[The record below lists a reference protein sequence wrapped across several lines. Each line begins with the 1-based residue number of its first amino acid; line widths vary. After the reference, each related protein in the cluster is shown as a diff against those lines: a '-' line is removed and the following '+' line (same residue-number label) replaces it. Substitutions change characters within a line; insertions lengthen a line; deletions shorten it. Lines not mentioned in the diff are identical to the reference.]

1 MPRYDIDGGKEM
13 KTLIAVVF
21 GMVLE
26 SFLNWLLYRS
36 VKSKMLQYRDKDGTI
51 QMDVDEFEITLTDD
65 YDATMEG
72 NKIIIRKKKE
82 DKE

>member
-1 MPRYDIDGGKEM
+1 M

-36 VKSKMLQYRDKDGTI
+36 VKSKMLQYRDKDGAI
-51 QMDVDEFEITLTDD
+51 QMDVDECEITLTDD

-72 NKIIIRKKKE
+72 NKIMIRKKKE

>member
-21 GMVLE
+21 GMVLDQ
-26 SFLNWLLYRS
+26 FLLWLLYRS

-51 QMDVDEFEITLTDD
+51 QMDVDELEITLTDD

-72 NKIIIRKKKE
+72 NKIMIRKKKE

>member
-1 MPRYDIDGGKEM
+1 M
-13 KTLIAVVF
+13 KTLIAIVF
-21 GMVLE
+21 GMVLDQ
-26 SFLNWLLYRS
+26 FLLWLLYRS

-51 QMDVDEFEITLTDD
+51 QMDVDELEITLTDD

-72 NKIIIRKKKE
+72 NKIMIRKKKE

>member
-1 MPRYDIDGGKEM
+1 M

-36 VKSKMLQYRDKDGTI
+36 VKHKMLQYRDKDGTI
-51 QMDVDEFEITLTDD
+51 QMDVDEVEITLTDD

-72 NKIIIRKKKE
+72 NKIMIRKKKE
-82 DKE
+82 E

>member
-1 MPRYDIDGGKEM
+1 M

-21 GMVLE
+21 GMVLDQ
-26 SFLNWLLYRS
+26 FLLWLLYRS

-51 QMDVDEFEITLTDD
+51 QMDVDELEITLTDD

-72 NKIIIRKKKE
+72 NKIMIRKKKE

>member
-1 MPRYDIDGGKEM
+1 M

-51 QMDVDEFEITLTDD
+51 QMDVDELEITLTDD

-82 DKE
+82 DKKCQ

>member
-13 KTLIAVVF
+13 KTLIAIVF
-21 GMVLE
+21 GMVLDQ
-26 SFLNWLLYRS
+26 FLLWLLYRS

-51 QMDVDEFEITLTDD
+51 QMDVDELEITLTDD

-72 NKIIIRKKKE
+72 NKIMIRKKKE

>member
-1 MPRYDIDGGKEM
+1 M

-51 QMDVDEFEITLTDD
+51 QMDVDEVEITLTDD

-72 NKIIIRKKKE
+72 NKIMIRKKKE